1 MSHPDQKD
9 PTATIDLRIDYMRP
23 ATPKQKIKAVATCY
37 NLTKNVAFVRAVALD
52 ENEEKPVATAAG
64 AFVTGG

>member
-1 MSHPDQKD
+1 MSSLEFDTRFTSMSTLLHSF
-9 PTATIDLRIDYMRP
+9 A
-23 ATPKQKIKAVATCY
+23 Y

-52 ENEEKPVATAAG
+52 ENEEKPVAMAAG